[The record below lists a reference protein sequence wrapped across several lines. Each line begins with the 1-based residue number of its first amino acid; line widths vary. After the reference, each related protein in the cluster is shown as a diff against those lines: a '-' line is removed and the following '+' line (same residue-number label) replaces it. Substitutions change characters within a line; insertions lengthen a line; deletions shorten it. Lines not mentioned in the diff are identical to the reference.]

1 MVWDGLRPDFVTRQ
15 DTPNLFRMALEGT
28 RFERHHSV
36 YPTLTVVN
44 ATAMATGGNPG
55 SDGIEGNVM
64 EFAPLLSQKSVGE
77 GPGAKELLEAKAGP
91 VNLENSSMIAALNG
105 PDALAGRLLSLDTVA
120 QEVER
125 EGGYVAVLGK
135 RGPTG
140 IWENRVASGSDDK
153 ESIGESKGDY
163 LFASD
168 DMVKP
173 DEVAPQISGQM
184 TELPEHSFPLT
195 ERDAFFTR
203 LAIQRAIPTAK
214 SATEKGKP
222 ALIVL
227 WLHDPD
233 ATQHHAGL
241 GTLPAEQALASC
253 DANLRKV
260 RDAVAAAGIGDRT
273 DLMVVSDH
281 GFATLRVVVNLAQML
296 VTNGIKRSADSADI
310 TIAQNGGT
318 DLVYL
323 SDADFP
329 TKEAKRA
336 VLQKIVNF
344 AEAQEW
350 CGAIFSRELKEISE
364 PPARGRR
371 KRKPLPNY
379 WGWIDGTFAEVMGGL
394 MNSQRGPDLVISFR
408 EISDADNRGLTGPQ
422 NPAFVIG
429 EGGQHSTKNMSSLL
443 IHPVKGVMYA
453 DVSSSGGFTTGMG
466 MHGAAGE
473 REIHNFCAATG
484 VDFRRR
490 WVDPWPT
497 GNSDLGPTIAE
508 LLGVPTKVGPSG
520 AHPVGRAMSEAI
532 VGGERPSA
540 ARSFSATTRLELQG
554 STVLTSLRF
563 AGVGDRVY
571 LDDAKIDHVPL
582 GGSP

>member
-1 MVWDGLRPDFVTRQ
+1 MVWDGLRPDFVTPQ
-15 DTPNLFRMALEGT
+15 ATPNLFRMARAGT

-36 YPTLTVVN
+36 YPTVTVVN

-64 EFAPLLSQKSVGE
+64 EFGPLLSQKSAGE
-77 GPGAKELLEAKAGP
+77 GPGAKELMEAKAGP
-91 VNLENSSMIAALNG
+91 VNLENSRMIAALNG
-105 PDALAGRLLSLDTVA
+105 PAALAGHLLSVATLA
-120 QEVER
+120 QEIEA
-125 EGGYVAVLGK
+125 EGGYAAVLGK

-140 IWENRVASGSDDK
+140 IWENRVASGNDDQD
-153 ESIGESKGDY
+153 STGGSKGNY
-163 LFASD
+163 LFVSD

-173 DEVAPQISGQM
+173 DDVAPQISGQL
-184 TELPEHSFPLT
+184 TELPEHSFPAT
-195 ERDAFFTR
+195 ERDAFFTT
-203 LAIQRAIPTAK
+203 LAIQRAIPAARTATDRG
-214 SATEKGKP
+214 SP

-227 WLHDPD
+227 WMHDPD

-253 DANLRKV
+253 DANLGKLLNS
-260 RDAVAAAGIGDRT
+260 VAAAGIADRT

-296 VTNGIKRSADSADI
+296 VTNGIKRSANSADV

-329 TKEAKRA
+329 TREAKRTI
-336 VLQKIVNF
+336 LQKIVNF

-350 CGAIFSRELKEISE
+350 CGAIFSRESKEISQ
-364 PPARGRR
+364 PPARGRH
-371 KRKPLPNY
+371 KRKPPSNY
-379 WGWIDGTFAEVMGGL
+379 GGWIDGTFAEVLGGL
-394 MNSQRGPDLVISFR
+394 MNAQRGPDLVISFR

-422 NPAFVIG
+422 NPAFIIG
-429 EGGQHSTKNMSSLL
+429 EGGQRSTQNRSSLL

-453 DVSSSGGFTTGMG
+453 DVSATSGFTTGMG

-490 WVDPWPT
+490 WVDLWPT
-497 GNSDLGPTIAE
+497 GNSDVGPTIAQILE
-508 LLGVPTKVGPSG
+508 LPAKTPLSG
-520 AHPVGRAMSEAI
+520 AYLVGRAMSEAI
-532 VGGERPSA
+532 VGGERPGA

-554 STVLTSLRF
+554 SAVVTTLKF

-571 LDDAKIDHVPL
+571 LDDAMIDHIPL